1 MILLNKLF
9 YKNILSLKYQSGHSI
24 QCFPTINVSDK
35 FVEIIMGIYHNIDVA
50 DNVKSLNVDE
60 KNLLDS
66 VLFMAGL
73 NKKIVT
79 DVSKSLAG
87 LKKQFKIIEGEI
99 LSGNNNPEVLKEL
112 KDVLLK
118 LNHLGAISLAGI
130 KTYLKQFE

>member
-1 MILLNKLF
+1 
-9 YKNILSLKYQSGHSI
+9 
-24 QCFPTINVSDK
+24 
-35 FVEIIMGIYHNIDVA
+35 MGIYHDT
-50 DNVKSLNVDE
+50 NVSDLVKGLNTDE

-79 DVSKSLAG
+79 DVGKSLAG

-99 LSGNNNPEVLKEL
+99 IAGNNNPEVLKEL

-118 LNHLGAISLAGI
+118 LNHLGAISLAAI

>member
-1 MILLNKLF
+1 
-9 YKNILSLKYQSGHSI
+9 
-24 QCFPTINVSDK
+24 
-35 FVEIIMGIYHNIDVA
+35 MGIYHNIDVA